1 MDSRKTRKP
10 DAARAKHGQGTRLPY
25 EAPKLSRLGAI
36 SNLTAGGG
44 QNKGPDN
51 GHQSN

>member
-1 MDSRKTRKP
+1 MDSRNTRKP
-10 DAARAKHGQGTRLPY
+10 GAARSQRSQGSRLPY

-44 QNKGPDN
+44 QNKNPDN